1 MNTCRE
7 ADREPAPR
15 PFLLEIE
22 KMENYQKRNNDFMES
37 VRQWQ
42 ERGKTLTGRPLSMKT
57 AVRKALNGGAPSFYL
72 TRDHVWKKMRER
84 RKGLPPAEKP
94 HRKAMWDEI
103 ERALAERQKD
113 APKETRWESLDY
125 VLNCHSPSGY
135 FITERYA
142 MRLAY
147 KEIKMKKA
155 SKRNSQQS

>member
-42 ERGKTLTGRPLSMKT
+42 ERGKALTGRPLSMKT

-72 TRDHVWKKMRER
+72 TREHVWKRCANAGKVCHPL
-84 RKGLPPAEKP
+84 KNPTAKP
-94 HRKAMWDEI
+94 CGTK
-103 ERALAERQKD
+103 
-113 APKETRWESLDY
+113 
-125 VLNCHSPSGY
+125 
-135 FITERYA
+135 
-142 MRLAY
+142 
-147 KEIKMKKA
+147 
-155 SKRNSQQS
+155 